1 MITLDTNAQRS
12 ITDQLRIRIAQVTL
26 SLMVLATLG
35 LAILV
40 LTSDTAEIR
49 QSQPNVIGPLATC
62 IIGLILLL
70 LLRNRRYQQLVLNL
84 TGVYLLLL
92 TINPEY
98 GSVTLFVLA
107 ILAVFISALITN
119 RLFFNMIFVVIAL
132 RLGVNVVGAIVEGAN
147 VTDALSAGLL
157 SLFPLLIGVV
167 LRAFINTLQK
177 TATEAQRSAE
187 LLEASASIGQ
197 VMSKMLDS
205 DQLLNRA
212 VDVIRD
218 RFGFYHAQIYLV
230 DDDQQYAYLKAST
243 GEIGEQ
249 LLARQHRLPINA
261 GNVIGRV
268 IQAGEA
274 VVVGDTSTDANEDNA
289 NKDLLANTR
298 SELVLPIAD
307 GERIIGTL
315 DVQNMR
321 PNAFSNTQIQ
331 AMQVMANQLAIAI
344 RNAQLFEDQT
354 RRMNENK
361 RLFYESEI
369 NLREIQR
376 LNRQLTRR
384 AWEDYLVGGENVS
397 GVTLSGSEFRPG
409 AHWTERMQQ
418 AAQRRRVIQETHGDE
433 QLLAVPIELR
443 GEIVGALEISLG
455 KDADINSSA
464 DMLRAIAQRLA
475 ISMDNA
481 RLFEETQETS
491 AQEQRIGEI
500 STQYQEA
507 NNIDDLLQI
516 TLRGLCEALGAD
528 DGAIRLGGVQ
538 ATAASQPQNGQSN
551 NHHTDSSNGA
561 NR

>member
-98 GSVTLFVLA
+98 GAVTLFVLA

-119 RLFFNMIFVVIAL
+119 RLFFNMIFVVITL
-132 RLGVNVVGAIVEGAN
+132 RLGANVVGAIVEGAN

>member
-98 GSVTLFVLA
+98 GAVTLFVLA